1 MSGFG
6 DRVRI
11 KESPETIAAG
21 VAGLEGDV
29 YGFTTPS
36 VTSVVVIGGSPD
48 DYALNVSVESRN
60 TELWFRPDL
69 VEFLHHNA
77 GSEMRVGNIKSVR
90 QVDGSWLE
98 TRIDRSPDKRADA
111 KSASSHLTLRQ
122 RLARLLGK

>member
-1 MSGFG
+1 MSSFG

-36 VTSVVVIGGSPD
+36 VTGIVVVGGSPD
-48 DYALNVSVESRN
+48 DYALNVSVESHDA
-60 TELWFRPDL
+60 ELWFRPDL

-77 GSEMRVGNIKSVR
+77 GSEMIVGTTKAVR
-90 QVDGSWLE
+90 QANGSWLE
-98 TRIDRSPDKRADA
+98 TRIDRSSVKRTAQHA
-111 KSASSHLTLRQ
+111 ASDPRTLWE
-122 RLARLLGK
+122 RLARLFGK